1 MEGEDAKMEHVYA
14 VIMAGGKSERFWP
27 MGRKNSP
34 KQLLPLTGERSMLQ
48 ETVDRIRPLIA
59 GDHIIVM
66 TNSAIAEKIR
76 SQLPELPEEN
86 IIVEPEARDTAPCIA
101 LAAAQLFRRDPDSV
115 MCVMPADHVIGEAE
129 VFRRSLGS
137 ACTLAQK
144 EELLITLGIPVTY
157 PATGYGYIKEGKKIS
172 PEYALVAEFK
182 EKPSLEVAR
191 QFMEQQEYFWNSGI
205 FIWKSAVI
213 LKEFETF
220 QPDMYK
226 VIQSWMGGAAYED
239 SFKNLQRISIDHAI
253 LEKTRKA
260 AVCRAPFSWNDI
272 GSWKGLREFRE
283 SKSMSTETGNNIY
296 TLDSSGNLI
305 LTDDGS
311 AVAVIGLNNIAVI
324 KSGNGILVC
333 SLDDEQK
340 VKDLVRRMPEELQ

>member
-1 MEGEDAKMEHVYA
+1 MVL
-14 VIMAGGKSERFWP
+14 SL
-27 MGRKNSP
+27 S
-34 KQLLPLTGERSMLQ
+34 T
-48 ETVDRIRPLIA
+48 
-59 GDHIIVM
+59 
-66 TNSAIAEKIR
+66 
-76 SQLPELPEEN
+76 
-86 IIVEPEARDTAPCIA
+86 
-101 LAAAQLFRRDPDSV
+101 
-115 MCVMPADHVIGEAE
+115 IG
-129 VFRRSLGS
+129 
-137 ACTLAQK
+137 
-144 EELLITLGIPVTY
+144 
-157 PATGYGYIKEGKKIS
+157 
-172 PEYALVAEFK
+172 
-182 EKPSLEVAR
+182 
-191 QFMEQQEYFWNSGI
+191 
-205 FIWKSAVI
+205 
-213 LKEFETF
+213 EFETF

-340 VKDLVRRMPEELQ
+340 VKELVRQMPEEFQ